1 MVKNM
6 GSADRIVRIVIG
18 LVIAFLI
25 VMGLVEGL
33 FAFLIG
39 VFAALLIGT
48 ALIGSCPFLAVMD
61 IDTHPDHAGD
71 ERLSL

>member
-48 ALIGSCPFLAVMD
+48 ALIGSCPFLAAMD